1 MLTHTR
7 TLSVGQKAGWGLA
20 DMGIVVFVIV
30 KQLLVLSFLTNYLN
44 VPVGIAGLLTTSVL
58 IFDIITDPIVGYL
71 SDRTHSRWGRR
82 VPWMVIGALILSGGI
97 IGLFGVPQSL
107 SLLGTLI
114 WVGGFFALATVGFT
128 MVAIPYGATA
138 GEMTQDPKERSTM
151 MGFRMAFASVGILLG
166 GAVIPQLAGGTRD
179 GHFIAAIYVAP
190 IIILSIWGSLWS
202 TRTAPRI
209 LSPSA
214 RGFMSTWL
222 LVFKNKP
229 FVILVCLYGIM
240 TLAIAL
246 ITAGLP
252 FAAIYLI
259 FDSGNSLLSP
269 ASSALGI
276 LSLLFACFV
285 FGSILSQAF
294 WVWMSAR
301 FGKVSALIFGLFIYI
316 ILLVAIFVSLPSVDI
331 MLIAILFVVAGM
343 TNGAYQQIPWAI
355 YPDLMD
361 ITRSETGD
369 AIEGAFSAIW
379 LFGQKV
385 ANAIAPLILSLIL
398 ALFGWR
404 ESGEGFTDQV
414 PEALR
419 ALQNSITILPAFIL
433 ALAILGLFYFSRYLS
448 KYPPRR
454 NKKNPLGGYSQRVNL
469 FFIVS

>member
-107 SLLGTLI
+107 SFLGTII

-166 GAVIPQLAGGTRD
+166 GAVIPQLAGGTRE

-269 ASSALGI
+269 ASTALGI

-301 FGKVSALIFGLFIYI
+301 LGKVGALIFGLVIYI
-316 ILLVAIFVSLPSVDI
+316 ILLIAIFVNLPSVDI
-331 MLIAILFVVAGM
+331 MLMAILFVVAGM

-361 ITRSETGD
+361 ITRSESGD

-454 NKKNPLGGYSQRVNL
+454 N
-469 FFIVS
+469 

>member
-107 SLLGTLI
+107 SLLGTII

-301 FGKVSALIFGLFIYI
+301 LGKVSALIFGLVIYI
-316 ILLVAIFVSLPSVDI
+316 ILLVAIFISLPSVDI
-331 MLIAILFVVAGM
+331 MLIAILFVVAGT

-361 ITRSETGD
+361 ITRSESGD

-454 NKKNPLGGYSQRVNL
+454 N
-469 FFIVS
+469 

>member
-7 TLSVGQKAGWGLA
+7 TLSVAQKAGWGLA

-107 SLLGTLI
+107 SLLGTII

-301 FGKVSALIFGLFIYI
+301 LGKVGALIFGLVIYI
-316 ILLVAIFVSLPSVDI
+316 ILLIAIFVSLPSVDI

-361 ITRSETGD
+361 ITRSESGD

-454 NKKNPLGGYSQRVNL
+454 N
-469 FFIVS
+469 

>member
-1 MLTHTR
+1 MQKDNP

-20 DMGIVVFVIV
+20 DMGVVVFVIV

-71 SDRTHSRWGRR
+71 SDRTNSRWGRR
-82 VPWMVIGALILSGGI
+82 VPWMVIGAVILSGGI
-97 IGLFGVPQSL
+97 IGLFGVPQSF
-107 SLLGTLI
+107 STFGTVI
-114 WVGGFFALATVGFT
+114 WVGSFFALATVGFT

-138 GEMTQDPKERSTM
+138 GEMTQDPKERSSM
-151 MGFRMAFASVGILLG
+151 MGFRMAFASAGILVG
-166 GAVIPQLAGGTRD
+166 GAVIPQLAGGTRE
-179 GHFIAAIYVAP
+179 GHFTAAIYIAP
-190 IIILSIWGSLWS
+190 IIILSIWGSVWA
-202 TRTAPRI
+202 TRQAPRI

-214 RGFMSTWL
+214 RGFISTWL

-259 FDSGNSLLSP
+259 FDNGNSPLSP

-285 FGSILSQAF
+285 LGSILSQAF
-294 WVWMSAR
+294 WVWMSNR
-301 FGKVSALIFGLFIYI
+301 LGKVSALIFGLFIYV
-316 ILLVAIFVSLPSVDI
+316 ILLIAIFLSLPSAEI
-331 MLIAILFVVAGM
+331 MVIAMLFIIAGM

-361 ITRSETGD
+361 MTREESGD

-398 ALFGWR
+398 AVFGWK
-404 ESGEGFTDQV
+404 ESSSGFTDQI
-414 PEALR
+414 PEALG
-419 ALQNSITILPAFIL
+419 ALRNSITILPAFIL
-433 ALAILGLFYFSRYLS
+433 VLAIIGLFYFSRYL
-448 KYPPRR
+448 R
-454 NKKNPLGGYSQRVNL
+454 NYRPMDVLKK
-469 FFIVS
+469 

>member
-107 SLLGTLI
+107 SLLGTII

-301 FGKVSALIFGLFIYI
+301 LGKVRALIFGLVIYI
-316 ILLVAIFVSLPSVDI
+316 ILLVAIFINLPSVDI

-361 ITRSETGD
+361 ITRSESGD

-433 ALAILGLFYFSRYLS
+433 ALAILGLFYFSRYLG

-454 NKKNPLGGYSQRVNL
+454 N
-469 FFIVS
+469 

>member
-7 TLSVGQKAGWGLA
+7 TLSVAQKAGWGLA

-107 SLLGTLI
+107 SLSGTII

-166 GAVIPQLAGGTRD
+166 GAVIPQLAGGTRE

-209 LSPSA
+209 LSSSA

-269 ASSALGI
+269 ASTALGI

-301 FGKVSALIFGLFIYI
+301 LGKVGALIFGLVIYI
-316 ILLVAIFVSLPSVDI
+316 ILLIAIFVNLPSVDI
-331 MLIAILFVVAGM
+331 MLMAILFVVAGM

-361 ITRSETGD
+361 ITRSESGD

-448 KYPPRR
+448 KYPPTR
-454 NKKNPLGGYSQRVNL
+454 N
-469 FFIVS
+469 

>member
-7 TLSVGQKAGWGLA
+7 TLSVAQKAGWGLA

-107 SLLGTLI
+107 SLLGTII

-301 FGKVSALIFGLFIYI
+301 LGKVSALIFGLVIYI
-316 ILLVAIFVSLPSVDI
+316 ILLIAIFVSLPSVDI

-361 ITRSETGD
+361 ITRSESGD

-454 NKKNPLGGYSQRVNL
+454 N
-469 FFIVS
+469 

>member
-107 SLLGTLI
+107 SLFGTII

-301 FGKVSALIFGLFIYI
+301 LGKVSALIFGLVIYI
-316 ILLVAIFVSLPSVDI
+316 ILLVAIFISLPSVDI
-331 MLIAILFVVAGM
+331 MLMAILFVVAGM

-361 ITRSETGD
+361 ITRSESGD

-448 KYPPRR
+448 KYPPTR
-454 NKKNPLGGYSQRVNL
+454 N
-469 FFIVS
+469 

>member
-1 MLTHTR
+1 M
-7 TLSVGQKAGWGLA
+7 
-20 DMGIVVFVIV
+20 VFVIV

-107 SLLGTLI
+107 SLSGTII

-166 GAVIPQLAGGTRD
+166 GAVIPQLAGGTRE

-269 ASSALGI
+269 ASTALGI

-301 FGKVSALIFGLFIYI
+301 LGKVGALIFGLVIYI
-316 ILLVAIFVSLPSVDI
+316 ILLIAIFVNLPSVDI
-331 MLIAILFVVAGM
+331 MLMAILFVVAGM

-361 ITRSETGD
+361 ITRSESGD

-448 KYPPRR
+448 KYPPTR
-454 NKKNPLGGYSQRVNL
+454 N
-469 FFIVS
+469 

>member
-7 TLSVGQKAGWGLA
+7 TLSVAQKAGWGLA

-166 GAVIPQLAGGTRD
+166 GAVIPQLAGGTRE

-269 ASSALGI
+269 ASTALGI

-301 FGKVSALIFGLFIYI
+301 LGKVGALIFGLVIYI
-316 ILLVAIFVSLPSVDI
+316 ILLIAIFVNLPSVDI
-331 MLIAILFVVAGM
+331 MLMAILFVVAGM

-361 ITRSETGD
+361 ITRSESGD

-448 KYPPRR
+448 KYPPTR
-454 NKKNPLGGYSQRVNL
+454 N
-469 FFIVS
+469 

>member
-7 TLSVGQKAGWGLA
+7 TLSVAQKAGWGLA

-107 SLLGTLI
+107 SFLGTII

-166 GAVIPQLAGGTRD
+166 GAVIPQLAGGTRE

-269 ASSALGI
+269 ASTALGI

-301 FGKVSALIFGLFIYI
+301 LGKVGALIFGLVIYI
-316 ILLVAIFVSLPSVDI
+316 ILLIAIFVNLPSVDI
-331 MLIAILFVVAGM
+331 MLMAILFVVAGM

-361 ITRSETGD
+361 ITRSESGD

-448 KYPPRR
+448 KYPPGI
-454 NKKNPLGGYSQRVNL
+454 N
-469 FFIVS
+469 

>member
-58 IFDIITDPIVGYL
+58 IFDIITDPIIGYL

-107 SLLGTLI
+107 SLSGTII

-301 FGKVSALIFGLFIYI
+301 LGKVGALIFGLVIYI
-316 ILLVAIFVSLPSVDI
+316 ILLIAIFVNLPSVDI
-331 MLIAILFVVAGM
+331 MLMAILFVVAGM

-361 ITRSETGD
+361 ITRSESGD

-448 KYPPRR
+448 KYPPTR
-454 NKKNPLGGYSQRVNL
+454 N
-469 FFIVS
+469 

>member
-7 TLSVGQKAGWGLA
+7 TLSVAQKAGWGLA

-97 IGLFGVPQSL
+97 IGLFGVPQTLSL
-107 SLLGTLI
+107 SGTII

-166 GAVIPQLAGGTRD
+166 GAVIPQLAGGTRE

-269 ASSALGI
+269 ASTALGI

-301 FGKVSALIFGLFIYI
+301 LGKVGALIFGLVIYI
-316 ILLVAIFVSLPSVDI
+316 ILLIAIFVNLPSVDI
-331 MLIAILFVVAGM
+331 MLMAILFVVAGM

-361 ITRSETGD
+361 ITRSESGD

-448 KYPPRR
+448 KYPPTR
-454 NKKNPLGGYSQRVNL
+454 N
-469 FFIVS
+469 

>member
-7 TLSVGQKAGWGLA
+7 TLSVAQKAGWGLA

-107 SLLGTLI
+107 SLLGTII
-114 WVGGFFALATVGFT
+114 WVGVFFALATVGFT

-151 MGFRMAFASVGILLG
+151 MGFRMAFASLGILLG

-301 FGKVSALIFGLFIYI
+301 LGKVGALIFGLVIYI
-316 ILLVAIFVSLPSVDI
+316 ILLIAIFVNLPSVDI
-331 MLIAILFVVAGM
+331 MLMAILFVVAGM

-361 ITRSETGD
+361 ITRSESGD

-454 NKKNPLGGYSQRVNL
+454 N
-469 FFIVS
+469 

>member
-114 WVGGFFALATVGFT
+114 WVGCFFALATVGFT

-209 LSPSA
+209 LSPSD

-285 FGSILSQAF
+285 FGSILSQA
-294 WVWMSAR
+294 S
-301 FGKVSALIFGLFIYI
+301 IYI
-316 ILLVAIFVSLPSVDI
+316 
-331 MLIAILFVVAGM
+331 
-343 TNGAYQQIPWAI
+343 
-355 YPDLMD
+355 
-361 ITRSETGD
+361 
-369 AIEGAFSAIW
+369 
-379 LFGQKV
+379 
-385 ANAIAPLILSLIL
+385 
-398 ALFGWR
+398 
-404 ESGEGFTDQV
+404 
-414 PEALR
+414 
-419 ALQNSITILPAFIL
+419 FI
-433 ALAILGLFYFSRYLS
+433 
-448 KYPPRR
+448 
-454 NKKNPLGGYSQRVNL
+454 
-469 FFIVS
+469 

>member
-107 SLLGTLI
+107 SLLGTII

-209 LSPSA
+209 LSPSVQ
-214 RGFMSTWL
+214 GFMSTWL

-301 FGKVSALIFGLFIYI
+301 LGKVSALIFGLVIYI
-316 ILLVAIFVSLPSVDI
+316 ILLVAIFISLPSVDI
-331 MLIAILFVVAGM
+331 MLIAILFVVAGT

-361 ITRSETGD
+361 ITRSESGD

-454 NKKNPLGGYSQRVNL
+454 N
-469 FFIVS
+469 

>member
-58 IFDIITDPIVGYL
+58 IFDIITDPIVGYF

-107 SLLGTLI
+107 SLLGTII
-114 WVGGFFALATVGFT
+114 WVGVFFALATVGFT

-151 MGFRMAFASVGILLG
+151 MGFRMAFASLGILLG

-301 FGKVSALIFGLFIYI
+301 LGKVSALIFGLVIYI
-316 ILLVAIFVSLPSVDI
+316 ILLIAIFVSLPSVDI

-361 ITRSETGD
+361 ITRSESGD

-448 KYPPRR
+448 KYSPRR
-454 NKKNPLGGYSQRVNL
+454 N
-469 FFIVS
+469 

>member
-7 TLSVGQKAGWGLA
+7 TLSVAQKAGWGLA

-107 SLLGTLI
+107 SLSGTII

-138 GEMTQDPKERSTM
+138 GEMTQDPKEGSTM

-269 ASSALGI
+269 ASTALGI

-301 FGKVSALIFGLFIYI
+301 LGKVGALIFGLVIYI
-316 ILLVAIFVSLPSVDI
+316 ILLIAIFVNLPSVDI
-331 MLIAILFVVAGM
+331 MLMAILFVVAGM

-361 ITRSETGD
+361 ITRSESGD

-448 KYPPRR
+448 KYPPTR
-454 NKKNPLGGYSQRVNL
+454 N
-469 FFIVS
+469 

>member
-58 IFDIITDPIVGYL
+58 IFDIITDPIVGYF

-107 SLLGTLI
+107 SLLGTII

-301 FGKVSALIFGLFIYI
+301 LGKVSALIFGLVIYI
-316 ILLVAIFVSLPSVDI
+316 ILLIAIFVSLPSVDI

-361 ITRSETGD
+361 ITRSESGD

-454 NKKNPLGGYSQRVNL
+454 N
-469 FFIVS
+469 

>member
-7 TLSVGQKAGWGLA
+7 TLSIGQKAGWGLA

-107 SLLGTLI
+107 SLLGTII

-214 RGFMSTWL
+214 RGFLSTWL
-222 LVFKNKP
+222 LVFRNKP

-301 FGKVSALIFGLFIYI
+301 LGKVSALIFGLVIYI
-316 ILLVAIFVSLPSVDI
+316 ILLVAIFISLPSVDI

-361 ITRSETGD
+361 ITRSESGD

-454 NKKNPLGGYSQRVNL
+454 N
-469 FFIVS
+469 

>member
-107 SLLGTLI
+107 SLLGTII

-301 FGKVSALIFGLFIYI
+301 LGKVGALIFGLVIYI
-316 ILLVAIFVSLPSVDI
+316 ILLIAIFVNLPSVDI
-331 MLIAILFVVAGM
+331 MLMAILFVVAGM

-361 ITRSETGD
+361 ITRSESGD

-454 NKKNPLGGYSQRVNL
+454 N
-469 FFIVS
+469 

>member
-44 VPVGIAGLLTTSVL
+44 VPVGIAGVLTTSVL

-107 SLLGTLI
+107 SLSGTII

-166 GAVIPQLAGGTRD
+166 GAVIPQLAGGTRE

-269 ASSALGI
+269 ASTALGI

-301 FGKVSALIFGLFIYI
+301 LGKVGALIFGLVIYI
-316 ILLVAIFVSLPSVDI
+316 ILLIAIFVNLPSVDI
-331 MLIAILFVVAGM
+331 MLMAILFVVAGM

-361 ITRSETGD
+361 ITRSESGD

-448 KYPPRR
+448 KYPPTR
-454 NKKNPLGGYSQRVNL
+454 N
-469 FFIVS
+469 

>member
-107 SLLGTLI
+107 SLLGTII

-209 LSPSA
+209 LSPSVQ
-214 RGFMSTWL
+214 GFMSTWL

-301 FGKVSALIFGLFIYI
+301 LGKVSALIFGLVIYI
-316 ILLVAIFVSLPSVDI
+316 ILLVAIFINLPSVDI

-361 ITRSETGD
+361 ITRSESGD

-454 NKKNPLGGYSQRVNL
+454 N
-469 FFIVS
+469 

>member
-1 MLTHTR
+1 
-7 TLSVGQKAGWGLA
+7 
-20 DMGIVVFVIV
+20 
-30 KQLLVLSFLTNYLN
+30 
-44 VPVGIAGLLTTSVL
+44 
-58 IFDIITDPIVGYL
+58 
-71 SDRTHSRWGRR
+71 
-82 VPWMVIGALILSGGI
+82 
-97 IGLFGVPQSL
+97 
-107 SLLGTLI
+107 
-114 WVGGFFALATVGFT
+114 
-128 MVAIPYGATA
+128 
-138 GEMTQDPKERSTM
+138 
-151 MGFRMAFASVGILLG
+151 MAFASVGILLG
-166 GAVIPQLAGGTRD
+166 GAVIPQLAGGTRE

-269 ASSALGI
+269 ASTALGI

-301 FGKVSALIFGLFIYI
+301 LGKVGALIFGLVIYI
-316 ILLVAIFVSLPSVDI
+316 ILLIAIFVNLPSVDI
-331 MLIAILFVVAGM
+331 MLMAILFVVAGM

-361 ITRSETGD
+361 ITRSESGD

-433 ALAILGLFYFSRYLS
+433 ALAILGLFYFSLYLS
-448 KYPPRR
+448 KYPPTR
-454 NKKNPLGGYSQRVNL
+454 N
-469 FFIVS
+469 

>member
-107 SLLGTLI
+107 SLSGTII

-361 ITRSETGD
+361 ITRSESGD

-454 NKKNPLGGYSQRVNL
+454 N
-469 FFIVS
+469 

>member
-1 MLTHTR
+1 MQTDNR
-7 TLSVGQKAGWGLA
+7 TLSIGQKAGWGLA
-20 DMGIVVFVIV
+20 DMGVVVFVIV

-44 VPVGIAGLLTTSVL
+44 VPVQIAGLLTTSVL
-58 IFDIITDPIVGYL
+58 VFDIITDPIVGYL
-71 SDRTHSRWGRR
+71 SDRTNSRWGRR
-82 VPWMVIGALILSGGI
+82 VPWMVIGAVILSGGI
-97 IGLFGVPQSL
+97 IGLFGVPQSF
-107 SLLGTLI
+107 SIFGTII
-114 WVGGFFALATVGFT
+114 WVGSFFALATVGFT

-138 GEMTQDPKERSTM
+138 GEMTQDPKERSSM
-151 MGFRMAFASVGILLG
+151 MGFRMAFASVGILVG
-166 GAVIPQLAGGTRD
+166 GAVIPQLAGGTRE
-179 GHFIAAIYVAP
+179 GHFTAAIYIAP
-190 IIILSIWGSLWS
+190 IIILSIWGSLWA
-202 TRTAPRI
+202 TRQAPRI
-209 LSPSA
+209 LSPSN
-214 RGFMSTWL
+214 RGFISTWH

-259 FDSGNSLLSP
+259 FDDGNSLLSP

-294 WVWMSAR
+294 WVWLSNR
-301 FGKVSALIFGLFIYI
+301 LGKVSALIFGLFIYI
-316 ILLVAIFVSLPSVDI
+316 ILLIAIFLSLPSAEI
-331 MLIAILFVVAGM
+331 MIIAMLFIIAGM

-361 ITRSETGD
+361 ITRDVSGD

-385 ANAIAPLILSLIL
+385 ANALAPLVLSIIL
-398 ALFGWR
+398 AFSGWK
-404 ESGEGFTDQV
+404 ESSDGFTDQI
-414 PEALR
+414 PEALG

-433 ALAILGLFYFSRYLS
+433 VLAIMGLFYFSRYL
-448 KYPPRR
+448 R
-454 NKKNPLGGYSQRVNL
+454 NYWP
-469 FFIVS
+469 I

>member
-107 SLLGTLI
+107 SLLGTII

-214 RGFMSTWL
+214 RGFLSTWL
-222 LVFKNKP
+222 LVFRNKP

-301 FGKVSALIFGLFIYI
+301 LGKVSALIFGLVIYI
-316 ILLVAIFVSLPSVDI
+316 ILLVAIFISLPSVDI
-331 MLIAILFVVAGM
+331 MLIAILFVVAGI

-361 ITRSETGD
+361 ITRSESGD

-454 NKKNPLGGYSQRVNL
+454 N
-469 FFIVS
+469 

>member
-107 SLLGTLI
+107 SLSGTII

-269 ASSALGI
+269 ASTALGI

-301 FGKVSALIFGLFIYI
+301 LGKVGALIFGLVIYI
-316 ILLVAIFVSLPSVDI
+316 ILLIAIFVNLPSVDI
-331 MLIAILFVVAGM
+331 MLMAILFVVAGM

-361 ITRSETGD
+361 ITRSESGD

-454 NKKNPLGGYSQRVNL
+454 N
-469 FFIVS
+469 

>member
-58 IFDIITDPIVGYL
+58 IFDIITDPIIGYL

-107 SLLGTLI
+107 SLLGTII
-114 WVGGFFALATVGFT
+114 WVGVFFALATVGFT

-301 FGKVSALIFGLFIYI
+301 LGKVSALIFGLVIYI
-316 ILLVAIFVSLPSVDI
+316 ILLIAIFVSLPSVDI

-361 ITRSETGD
+361 ITRSESGD

-454 NKKNPLGGYSQRVNL
+454 N
-469 FFIVS
+469 